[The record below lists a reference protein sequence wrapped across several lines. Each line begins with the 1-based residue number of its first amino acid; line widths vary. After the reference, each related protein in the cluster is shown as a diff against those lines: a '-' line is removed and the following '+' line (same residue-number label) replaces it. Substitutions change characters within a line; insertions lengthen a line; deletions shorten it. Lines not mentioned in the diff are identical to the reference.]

1 MYMRCSRLYRI
12 ISKRLLVKGRED
24 LLLSYLAIAA
34 TRTGRAFGLRRQ
46 FAGDRIATRIVLL
59 AFLDRSAVALFP
71 VVDYPV
77 SA

>member
-1 MYMRCSRLYRI
+1 MWFFAPYRI
-12 ISKRLLVKGRED
+12 TSKRLIAKRQEH

-34 TRTGRAFGLRRQ
+34 TRTGRAFGLRCQ
-46 FAGDRIATRIVLL
+46 LTGDRIATRIVFL

-71 VVDYPV
+71 VIDYPV